1 MRSAL
6 VFFAPINRSGWATD
20 GSNSSSYSKRNTE
33 NRGKRESSYRVGSA
47 TQWKSTN
54 EREISL
60 SQFIILP
67 ATVVINRS
75 LRFNFGQG
83 FRLGVSVKPTWSL
96 ATTRNVEF
104 KRVILEE
111 LERVQT
117 RTRNFSTKG
126 EIGGTSRIAGFSR
139 IREFVLRDRRERFR
153 LNVIYL
159 LHSHETDREK
169 GRGQK
174 KDQTNRF
181 DKFRFEKN
189 NKLVGARQRG
199 QQSRR
204 YRSIS
209 SSTAAYCFF
218 VEDRKELGSKWNF
231 YRSTTR
237 RLSIVVF
244 PWPTRARDRRR
255 QRPRNWNWNW
265 SNARG
270 GRKWSTN
277 GEGQG
282 EGAKNTRLETLSNS
296 GKKSGI

>member
-169 GRGQK
+169 GRGEK
-174 KDQTNRF
+174 RRMKQTGSINFVSRKITSWSGH
-181 DKFRFEKN
+181 DNADNSRGDIDRYRRVQPRTASSSRIEKN
-189 NKLVGARQRG
+189 WDRNEISTDLRRDDYPSLSSPGRLERETGEDNVHEIETETEATREEDESGRPTGRGKGRG
-199 QQSRR
+199 QK
-204 YRSIS
+204 
-209 SSTAAYCFF
+209 TH
-218 VEDRKELGSKWNF
+218 V
-231 YRSTTR
+231 
-237 RLSIVVF
+237 
-244 PWPTRARDRRR
+244 
-255 QRPRNWNWNW
+255 
-265 SNARG
+265 
-270 GRKWSTN
+270 
-277 GEGQG
+277 
-282 EGAKNTRLETLSNS
+282 
-296 GKKSGI
+296 